1 MTHKERKELLE
12 RRMTLCRR
20 VFICSGVALGIINS
34 PNVALANCFFGLLFG
49 LSILYG
55 LYNFHLEMNTDAYDE
70 PDIDEYTNDKDNL

>member
-20 VFICSGVALGIINS
+20 VFICSGLALGIINS

-55 LYNFHLEMNTDAYDE
+55 IYNFHLKMNTDAYDE
-70 PDIDEYTNDKDNL
+70 PDIDEYTNNKDNL

>member
-20 VFICSGVALGIINS
+20 VFICSGLALGIINS
-34 PNVALANCFFGLLFG
+34 PNVALANYFFGLLFG

-55 LYNFHLEMNTDAYDE
+55 LYNFHLEMNTDAYKDE
-70 PDIDEYTNDKDNL
+70 SEDDDNINDYT

>member
-34 PNVALANCFFGLLFG
+34 PNVTLANYFFGLLFG

-55 LYNFHLEMNTDAYDE
+55 LYNFHLEMNTDAYKDE
-70 PDIDEYTNDKDNL
+70 SEDDDNINDYT